1 MRRKTT
7 AWWGSLVS
15 IRCICL
21 FWSSDSWKYEKDQLA
36 KILTS
41 LWLSIQIFLLW
52 LCISMEGWRK
62 WTGKEE
68 TTTKELLEN
77 LSVRPPFWMLH
88 LRMRSPAT
96 SSTDVKMCWPS
107 DSHVISWWSQVRKLR
122 YLFGHTPS
130 YVQMPNSPFAHRP
143 GYLPPKILH
152 NFCFSFLLGIVA
164 DVPREIENNAKFW
177 G

>member
-1 MRRKTT
+1 MQWEGKLPHDEEVWFRYDVCFGPVILENMKRMN
-7 AWWGSLVS
+7 
-15 IRCICL
+15 
-21 FWSSDSWKYEKDQLA
+21 QLA

-52 LCISMEGWRK
+52 LCISMEGWRQ
-62 WTGKEE
+62 WTSKEE
-68 TTTKELLEN
+68 TATKELLES

-96 SSTDVKMCWPS
+96 SSRDVKMCWPS

-122 YLFGHTPS
+122 YLFGHTPP
-130 YVQMPNSPFAHRP
+130 YVQMPNSPRLFAP
-143 GYLPPKILH
+143 NILH
-152 NFCFSFLLGIVA
+152 NFCFSFLLGIAA
-164 DVPREIENNAKFW
+164 DVPREIENNEKFW

>member
-1 MRRKTT
+1 MQWEGKLPHDEEVWFRYDVCFGPVILENMKRMN
-7 AWWGSLVS
+7 
-15 IRCICL
+15 
-21 FWSSDSWKYEKDQLA
+21 QLA

-52 LCISMEGWRK
+52 LGISMEGWRQ

-68 TTTKELLEN
+68 TATKELLES

-96 SSTDVKMCWPS
+96 SWRDVKSADRLTVTSSRDDHRFENYGICLVTP
-107 DSHVISWWSQVRKLR
+107 LR
-122 YLFGHTPS
+122 TYKCPI
-130 YVQMPNSPFAHRP
+130 RP
-143 GYLPPKILH
+143 DYLPPNILH
-152 NFCFSFLLGIVA
+152 NFCFSFLLGIAA
-164 DVPREIENNAKFW
+164 DVPREIENNEKFW